1 MNVSIFL
8 AQFFGLYLLLIA
20 IPLIGNPAHFFERY
34 QASFE
39 HEAIQLFSGFF
50 HLMLGLVYIL
60 LHNLWVNDWRIVIT
74 LIGWLVLLEGI
85 SIVYF
90 PTQTKNIFRKYV
102 REIPPYL
109 WGTVCLC
116 LSVFL
121 IYKGFF

>member
-1 MNVSIFL
+1 MDTSQFL

-20 IPLIGNPAHFFERY
+20 IPLLGNPTHFFERY
-34 QASFE
+34 QACFE
-39 HEAIQLFSGFF
+39 HEAVQLFSGFF

-74 LIGWLVLLEGI
+74 IMGWLVLLEGI

-90 PTQTKNIFRKYV
+90 PVQTKNIFRKYA

-109 WGTVCLC
+109 WGTVCLS
-116 LSVFL
+116 LGGFL